1 MRTHIAMLG
10 MLAILEIAVAEENY
24 SQWSKY
30 RPISIN
36 TTSSGANVAGTVS
49 NFPVLVRLTSAYADV
64 FTQTL
69 SGGADI
75 RFTDSTGTVRLPHQK
90 ERWDTAAQVAE
101 FWVLVPSI
109 AGNASTGIR
118 LYWGKSGV
126 ADSSNG
132 SRVFST
138 GNDFRAV
145 WHLNEPSGDISDVTD
160 NAFAGINNGT
170 VSAASQIGMGR
181 SFNGTTSNY
190 IRIDKSG
197 RDDGGANTN
206 NAKASL
212 LDSLLT
218 TFTVSTWFN
227 ATSWGSTVSKLI
239 CRGSSTIKY
248 AFQGTNP
255 GLLFNQNATTSGPK
269 TTSDPA
275 TGWHLVH
282 GTYSGGT
289 ANFFMDGVLVAS
301 RTGGSRAT
309 DCSPYELMI
318 GARNTST
325 AYPPTSVA
333 EPFHGLLDEIRIQG
347 APRSTDWIKLD
358 YETQKAG
365 STAVTLGATVVRVS
379 GSPIIIS
386 GPANKT
392 FVPGTTVKFGVVASG
407 NATLVYK
414 WVRRNVDT
422 VGTNSDSL
430 TLTNASAAD
439 TGTYKCVVSN
449 SLGQAVT
456 ASATLTLAIAPNIV
470 QHPTDWNMLNLGS
483 YRFVVVA
490 TGSNPLTYKWVKN
503 NVDTLSNTGVFSG
516 ATTDTLKFTNAQ
528 ISDTGTFKCVVRNVA
543 GQAVTNTAHL
553 FSAEVGIS
561 RGFING
567 NFAIQN
573 LGSSVK
579 FHLPDGISS
588 ARVSVMDV
596 WGRIVWNK
604 TAGGGVHEL
613 VWDGKV
619 NEGRPVTGIYFARM
633 TTDDGKNSRILA
645 ESKITL
651 VH

>member
-347 APRSTDWIKLD
+347 APRSTDWIKLELIGDD
-358 YETQKAG
+358 YTLQPDTLNLPTAADKLIKQGFKVLPYCTEDLVLCQRLVDVGCQAVMPWAAPIGTGKGPLNAYAMRTLRERLNVPMIVDAGLGLPSHACTVMEWGYDAVLLNTAVALANDPVHMAEAFANAVKAG
-365 STAVTLGATVVRVS
+365 RSAFLSGAMQAHESAQPSTPTLGTPFWHHA
-379 GSPIIIS
+379 
-386 GPANKT
+386 
-392 FVPGTTVKFGVVASG
+392 
-407 NATLVYK
+407 
-414 WVRRNVDT
+414 
-422 VGTNSDSL
+422 
-430 TLTNASAAD
+430 
-439 TGTYKCVVSN
+439 
-449 SLGQAVT
+449 
-456 ASATLTLAIAPNIV
+456 
-470 QHPTDWNMLNLGS
+470 
-483 YRFVVVA
+483 
-490 TGSNPLTYKWVKN
+490 
-503 NVDTLSNTGVFSG
+503 
-516 ATTDTLKFTNAQ
+516 
-528 ISDTGTFKCVVRNVA
+528 
-543 GQAVTNTAHL
+543 
-553 FSAEVGIS
+553 
-561 RGFING
+561 
-567 NFAIQN
+567 
-573 LGSSVK
+573 
-579 FHLPDGISS
+579 
-588 ARVSVMDV
+588 
-596 WGRIVWNK
+596 
-604 TAGGGVHEL
+604 
-613 VWDGKV
+613 
-619 NEGRPVTGIYFARM
+619 
-633 TTDDGKNSRILA
+633 
-645 ESKITL
+645 
-651 VH
+651 